1 MTALRAS
8 CGASL
13 TRVELSGLTSTSI
26 SIASGRISHRASRTS
41 RRPSTRKVV
50 VGAVAS
56 TPWIGDWSA
65 RENDQPTVYDGPPL
79 RWFNEPAGTSHGG
92 TQQTYPSIGDWAAE
106 TMASYRGPP
115 LRWFNDTHM
124 GSTLAPS
131 SMAAPASSEWI
142 ADWAAEGMAS
152 QRLLAP
158 PPSEPLEEALP
169 VPGRVHQ
176 LTSLEQLETLLVQS
190 SALIVLDCH
199 TPACGPCKL
208 MHPVFAANAQR
219 FHNAIFLSVNTEQD
233 EETRGIASRLGV
245 SSLPAFFAFRDMKL
259 VGRCRGAQVD
269 VLAKMLVDNTVQ
281 GEAGY
286 VLPCFRK
293 RKANVRGGGPRSASI
308 LR

>member
-1 MTALRAS
+1 
-8 CGASL
+8 
-13 TRVELSGLTSTSI
+13 
-26 SIASGRISHRASRTS
+26 
-41 RRPSTRKVV
+41 

-56 TPWIGDWSA
+56 TPWIGDWAA
-65 RENDQPTVYDGPPL
+65 REENDGAASSYQGPPL
-79 RWFNEPAGTSHGG
+79 RWFNEPAGTTHGG
-92 TQQTYPSIGDWAAE
+92 ATQTYPSIGDWAAE
-106 TMASYRGPP
+106 TMASYGGPP
-115 LRWFNDTHM
+115 LRWFNDNTATSA
-124 GSTLAPS
+124 STS
-131 SMAAPASSEWI
+131 ESVAAPASSEWI
-142 ADWAAEGMAS
+142 ADWAAESMAGYIS
-152 QRLLAP
+152 GPPSDLLLEPPP
-158 PPSEPLEEALP
+158 PPSQPLEGALR

-190 SALIVLDCH
+190 PALIVLDCH

-208 MHPVFAANAQR
+208 MHPIFASNAQH

-233 EETRGIASRLGV
+233 DETRGIASRLGV

-269 VLAKMLVDNTVQ
+269 VLWKMLVDNTVQ

-293 RKANVRGGGPRSASI
+293 RKAQVRGGGPRSASS